1 MKIKVLCLLAFL
13 IHLNSTAKNS
23 FSDYYPDYYTDT
35 IKPSDSIKVVK
46 DTTEVD
52 SVVVV
57 FWTEKNQIGVN
68 ISEVA
73 FVNWSAGGNNSISA
87 LFYGTAERN
96 YKKDDLF
103 WRNKALV
110 RYGINS
116 QEGQELRKTE
126 DELRLSS
133 SFGYRKDS
141 TSNWFYSAKF
151 DFNTQLTNGYRY
163 PETNI
168 PISKFMAPGYLFLG
182 IGTEYSDPVEDL
194 KVYIS
199 PVTQKSTFV
208 LAQRLANEGMFGV
221 TGAVRDSLG
230 NIIEKGEN
238 VRTEFGFLVTSDFSK
253 EMFENVEVD
262 NQLSLYSDYLNKFGN
277 IDVEWQLNVNLK
289 VNDFIKANVGSHLRY
304 DDDVKFKEDIDGDG
318 ELETT
323 GAKIQF
329 KQMLGVGLVYE
340 F

>member
-1 MKIKVLCLLAFL
+1 MKIKVLCLLAIL
-13 IHLNSTAKNS
+13 IHLNINAKNLN
-23 FSDYYPDYYTDT
+23 YYPDYYSDT
-35 IKPSDSIKVVK
+35 IKPSDSIRVVP

-52 SVVVV
+52 SVVVT
-57 FWTEKNQIGVN
+57 FWTEKNEVGVN
-68 ISEVA
+68 LSEVA
-73 FVNWSAGGNNSISA
+73 FINWNAGGNNSISA
-87 LFYGTAERN
+87 LLHGNVERN
-96 YKKDDLF
+96 FKKNDLN
-103 WRNKALV
+103 WRNRATM

-116 QEGQELRKTE
+116 QEGQALRKTE

-141 TSNWFYSAKF
+141 VSNWFYSAKF
-151 DFNTQLTNGYRY
+151 NFNTQFTNGYKY
-163 PETNI
+163 PNTRN
-168 PISKFMAPGYLFLG
+168 PISQFMAPGYLFLG
-182 IGTEYSDPVEDL
+182 IGSEYSDPVEDL
-194 KVYIS
+194 TIYIS

-208 LAQRLANEGMFGV
+208 LNERLANEGMFGV
-221 TGAVRDSLG
+221 TGAVRDTLG
-230 NIIEKGEN
+230 NILEKGEN

-253 EMFENVEVD
+253 EVFENVEVD

-304 DDDVKFKEDIDGDG
+304 DDDVKFKEDTNGDG

-323 GAKIQF
+323 GPRVQF